1 MAFIR
6 DAKEPGGSPSFE
18 TNTPIIITGD
28 MNFVGTFGQL
38 ETFLTG
44 DISNNGISGPDFSPD
59 WDNSDLTSITP
70 RHSDQRM
77 GYTWR
82 SDTENNFWPGHL
94 DYFIYSDS
102 LLEVPKRFVVHT
114 ISMSQDRLSQYNLQS
129 NDSLGS
135 DHLLFVT
142 DFRHVF
148 VDTDEN
154 GLPDSW
160 ERLTFGEISLTNG
173 QTDLDFDGASN
184 LDEFWTGTDP
194 KNRESVLQVT
204 IHQANSGELIVSW
217 PSVLDRSYTVELSSD
232 LRSWSALTA
241 SIQGTGEALNR
252 ELFREPSDKIF
263 YRIRAE

>member
-1 MAFIR
+1 
-6 DAKEPGGSPSFE
+6 
-18 TNTPIIITGD
+18 
-28 MNFVGTFGQL
+28 
-38 ETFLTG
+38 LTG
-44 DISNNGISGPDFSPD
+44 F
-59 WDNSDLTSITP
+59 
-70 RHSDQRM
+70 
-77 GYTWR
+77 
-82 SDTENNFWPGHL
+82 
-94 DYFIYSDS
+94 
-102 LLEVPKRFVVHT
+102 
-114 ISMSQDRLSQYNLQS
+114 
-129 NDSLGS
+129 SLGAT
-135 DHLLFVT
+135 LLIRFLAMKILLIPLAV
-142 DFRHVF
+142 VF
-148 VDTDEN
+148 SLILGACT
-154 GLPDSW
+154 L
-160 ERLTFGEISLTNG
+160 REISLTNG